1 MARIKQK
8 STKRTPATRSGA
20 PSQFSYSRISVHH
33 EVASESLRQLLRAP
47 DASGLVA
54 VVIAVA
60 MMLPALLLLLTN
72 NLQANTGSV
81 EEAAQIT
88 AYY

>member
-1 MARIKQK
+1 
-8 STKRTPATRSGA
+8 
-20 PSQFSYSRISVHH
+20 
-33 EVASESLRQLLRAP
+33 VASESLRHLLRAP
-47 DASGLVA
+47 DASGLVV
-54 VVIAVA
+54 VVIAAA